1 MNFFQNNYLPVRYIT
16 VLLLLALLSPG
27 MAAQGVIDAFE
38 FESVEQEA
46 RYQSL
51 VAIFRCPKC
60 LNTNLAGSDGPIAS
74 DLRREIHRMVKE
86 EQSDA
91 YISGFMQSRY
101 GDFVLYDPP
110 FRVDTWI
117 LWLGPLV
124 FLILG
129 LAFLRRFLGQ
139 REPAMTDEERNELDQ
154 LLARG
159 ERSPSGE

>member
-1 MNFFQNNYLPVRYIT
+1 MKLLNKNSLPGGRVAVLFLI
-16 VLLLLALLSPG
+16 VLLSVSS
-27 MAAQGVIDAFE
+27 AAQGVIDAFE
-38 FESVEQEA
+38 FDNVEQEA

-91 YISGFMQSRY
+91 YINDFMQSRY

-129 LAFLRRFLGQ
+129 LAFLRRFMGQ
-139 REPAMTDEERNELDQ
+139 RESRMTDEERKELNK